1 MSLAAAKIEAQ
12 RVLLHTRPRAVLVC
26 LLTLLF
32 KLLFL
37 AAFSI
42 CIYSLTMLPS
52 YVQVASNIYLKIACY
67 ALFSLGSAFS
77 VLLYALT
84 STAMRRW
91 FYKNAAAPQSVSTYF
106 TRPSVQAAFKLAYL
120 FWLRK
125 LLTLAT
131 FFGYLIPFL
140 TGTAIFLYTLR
151 MRGISAFVFYCS
163 LGFLAALLLFG
174 LFFGF
179 VAVQKYTFVEGLLA
193 EDPRRGIID
202 TLAQSRKIAR
212 PICFA
217 AARTKLRFAPWGLLS
232 LLIFPLIYV
241 MPYYCQSVGCI
252 SKAALDKNHLTASSQ
267 KPIVF
272 LRLAKTP
279 A

>member
-1 MSLAAAKIEAQ
+1 MSLAAAKIDAQ
-12 RVLLHTRPRAVLVC
+12 RVLMHTRPRAVLVC

-37 AAFSI
+37 AALSI

-52 YVQVASNIYLKIACY
+52 YEQITNIYLKIVCY
-67 ALFSLGSAFS
+67 ALFSLGGVLS
-77 VLLYALT
+77 VLLYALV

-91 FYKNAAAPQSVSTYF
+91 FYKNASSPQPISAYF
-106 TRPSVQAAFKLAYL
+106 ARPTIRAAFKTAYL

-125 LLTLAT
+125 LLTFGTVA
-131 FFGYLIPFL
+131 GYLVPFL
-140 TGTAIFLYTLR
+140 AGTAGFIYTLR
-151 MRGISAFVFYCS
+151 MRGISEFLFYFSLCFLTVLFVS
-163 LGFLAALLLFG
+163 G

-179 VAVQKYTFVEGLLA
+179 AAIQKYTFLEGLLT
-193 EDPRRGIID
+193 EDPRRGVID
-202 TLAQSRKIAR
+202 TLVQSRQIAR

-217 AARTKLRFAPWGLLS
+217 AARTKLRFIPWAILC

-252 SKAALDKNHLTASSQ
+252 TKAALDKNHLTVSSQ

-272 LRLAKTP
+272 LRLAKVP
-279 A
+279 V